1 MTDFTTSAPPP
12 HSIQIEQGLIGT
24 ILSHGADVLDRIEG
38 EIKTADFYNHP
49 LRLTYEAMQRIHG
62 IGRPVDVGTVAHELE
77 VSGALGTVGGFAY
90 LAELADQGH
99 AFRAAAP
106 RWAAIIREYAQ
117 RRHLQQIGADLLS
130 DSNSPEGKSPEAIA
144 HAAISEI
151 EATVDRSNTEPTP
164 IQQDGMEVM
173 QDVDRRRAA
182 GALAGLS
189 TGFTAFDAMTG
200 GLEPGQLVI
209 LAARPSVG
217 KSVAA
222 CNIAAHVAAAGKP
235 ALFLTLEMTKREI
248 AARILAALSGVTVQ
262 AMRAGTN
269 DAQHWAAMSAGVE
282 TFARWPLFLDDRA
295 AVTVA
300 YVRAKARRL
309 QRSRGLE
316 LVVIDYLQLMTGKG
330 DNRAQ
335 EVGSISRGLKALA
348 KELRV
353 PIIALAQLN
362 RGTENR
368 TDRRPTLS
376 DLRDSGEIE
385 QDADIVAM
393 LHRESMYRDA
403 PEWAGLAEL
412 LIRKNRNGP
421 TGECVLE
428 LDGPLMQFRDYN
440 GPSPRS
446 TTADAPARRR
456 GFDDCPPPPEQH
468 HDHHPNDIRPRR
480 TARPGAQGRRG
491 RQPRRGASQPGA
503 RVRRP

>member
-1 MTDFTTSAPPP
+1 MTDFTTAAPPP
-12 HSIQIEQGLIGT
+12 HSLHIEQGLLGAT
-24 ILSHGADVLDRIEG
+24 LVHGADVLDRIEG
-38 EIKTADFYNHP
+38 ELQPADFYKHVH
-49 LRLTYEAMQRIHG
+49 RLIYGAMQRLQA
-62 IGRPVDVGTVAHELE
+62 IGKPVDVGTVSHELE
-77 VSGALGTVGGFAY
+77 VSGELGAVGGLSYLVELTDQAPFA
-90 LAELADQGH
+90 AN
-99 AFRAAAP
+99 AP
-106 RWAAIIREYAQ
+106 RWAEMIRDNSQ
-117 RRHLQQIGADLLS
+117 RRGLQQAAVALHAVSG
-130 DSNSPEGKSPEAIA
+130 NPEGKSPEEIGEAALSAIA
-144 HAAISEI
+144 AIL
-151 EATVDRSNTEPTP
+151 DRSNTEPTP
-164 IQQDGMEVM
+164 LQQEGMEVM

-189 TGFTAFDAMTG
+189 TGFSGFDAMTG

-235 ALFLTLEMTKREI
+235 ALFCTLEMTKREI
-248 AARILAALSGVTVQ
+248 AARMLAALSGVTVQ

-269 DAQHWAAMSAGVE
+269 DPQHWSAMSAGVE
-282 TFARWPLFLDDRA
+282 AFGRWPLFLDDRP
-295 AVTVA
+295 AVKVD

-316 LVVIDYLQLMTGKG
+316 LIVVDYLQLMTGKG

-335 EVGSISRGLKALA
+335 EVGSISRGLKSLA

-353 PIIALAQLN
+353 PIVALAQLN

-421 TGECVLE
+421 TGESLLE
-428 LDGPLMQFRDYN
+428 LDGPRMQFRDYH

-456 GFDDCPPPPEQH
+456 GFDD
-468 HDHHPNDIRPRR
+468 
-480 TARPGAQGRRG
+480 
-491 RQPRRGASQPGA
+491 
-503 RVRRP
+503 